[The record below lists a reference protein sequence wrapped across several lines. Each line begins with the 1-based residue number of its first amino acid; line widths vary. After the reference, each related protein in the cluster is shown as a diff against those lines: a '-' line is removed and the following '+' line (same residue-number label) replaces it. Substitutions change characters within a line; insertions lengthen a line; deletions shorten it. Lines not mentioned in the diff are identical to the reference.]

1 MYLQARGNKLFTTG
15 QDSLGAHHNQYVIL
29 RRDTLSI
36 SDNVFKVVLNGELA
50 VVAKLGCVIRFIAL
64 FSQDRTVT

>member
-1 MYLQARGNKLFTTG
+1 M
-15 QDSLGAHHNQYVIL
+15 
-29 RRDTLSI
+29 SI

-64 FSQDRTVT
+64 FSQGRTVT

>member
-15 QDSLGAHHNQYVIL
+15 QDSLAVHHNQYVIL
-29 RRDTLSI
+29 RWGTLSI

-50 VVAKLGCVIRFIAL
+50 AVAKLGSVIRFIAL
-64 FSQDRTVT
+64 FSQDWIVT